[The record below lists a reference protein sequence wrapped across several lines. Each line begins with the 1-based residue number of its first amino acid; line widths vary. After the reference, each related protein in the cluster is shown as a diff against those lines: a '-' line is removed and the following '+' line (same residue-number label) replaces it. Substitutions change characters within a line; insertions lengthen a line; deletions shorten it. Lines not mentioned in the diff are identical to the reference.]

1 MTIKTPLRTILITLV
16 ACSMGVVLFI
26 KFAQDYIIFA
36 LAFGGLWLVL
46 CTRFLYTTCKTI
58 YMDESGCTVTFL
70 FFKQKYKWE
79 ELKTKRITY
88 NGAKAS
94 KLAFRHYQYEKTVVF
109 SKKENLK
116 TSKYIDIE
124 THYNICLKPW
134 SYFIVNIKDKNQKAS
149 SPTYEVDEEYFMSKM
164 KEWGV
169 ELTEEPL
176 YYGF

>member
-1 MTIKTPLRTILITLV
+1 MTIKTPLRRIIYIILLSLLGIYLSIKIAFDYIFFATVIFLFWL
-16 ACSMGVVLFI
+16 LFI
-26 KFAQDYIIFA
+26 
-36 LAFGGLWLVL
+36 L
-46 CTRFLYTTCKTI
+46 RFIYTNFKVI
-58 YMDESGCTVTFL
+58 NMDERGCTVTFL
-70 FFKQKYKWE
+70 FFKQEYKWE

-88 NGAKAS
+88 NGPRALKQ
-94 KLAFRHYQYEKTVVF
+94 AFRHYQYEKTVVF

-176 YYGF
+176 YY